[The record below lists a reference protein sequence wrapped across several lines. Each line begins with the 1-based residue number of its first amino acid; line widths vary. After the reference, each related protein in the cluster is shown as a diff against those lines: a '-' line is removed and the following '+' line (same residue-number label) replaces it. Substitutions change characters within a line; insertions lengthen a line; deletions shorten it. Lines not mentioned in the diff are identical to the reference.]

1 MWRIALIALCI
12 ATAFPRTAKSQELP
26 PSFDSLKTLHVKV
39 TDIPGISFD
48 PITIHYDSTI
58 TAVIDTVVELWP
70 GDVDDK
76 YATRL
81 IRTKIDRTSNTYYT
95 IDFSMGPSADPNFKF
110 SLNVGDKLLM
120 SKQVLTGTRLYV
132 PGNGFLYV
140 SGFTNNTFDQK
151 RKFYIAGDTLV
162 EVAQPYYYVG
172 LTSTATRDLVLRTDP
187 SDSTD
192 ASVVATVPKGSPV
205 TILLKRADEKY
216 PEFTYLLKT
225 PFGLTGWL
233 KVPADDLEIWY
244 KNTPVEGLYFKGD

>member
-1 MWRIALIALCI
+1 MWQIALVILCA
-12 ATAFPRTAKSQELP
+12 ATAVPRTAKSQELP
-26 PSFDSLKTLHVKV
+26 PPFDSLKTLHVKV

-70 GDVDDK
+70 GDVDE

-81 IRTKIDRTSNTYYT
+81 IRTKIDRTSDIYYT
-95 IDFSMGPSADPNFKF
+95 IDFSMGQSADPNFKF
-110 SLNVGDKLLM
+110 SVNVGDKLLM
-120 SKQVLTGTRLYV
+120 SKQVLTGTQLYI

-151 RKFYIAGDTLV
+151 RKFYIVDDTLV
-162 EVAQPYYYVG
+162 EVEQPYYYVG
-172 LTSTATRDLVLRTDP
+172 LNSTATRDLVLRTDP
-187 SDSTD
+187 SDTTD
-192 ASVVATVPKGSPV
+192 ASIVATVPKGSPV
-205 TILLKRADEKY
+205 TVLLKRADEKY

-233 KVPADDLEIWY
+233 RVPADDLLSW
-244 KNTPVEGLYFKGD
+244 NNRSPVEGLYFKGD